1 MPPSIHDTIRSADTV
16 TDRKNES
23 DRVKPSRKPPHLP
36 RYRFHYPTK
45 LITDKEI
52 SIPNTGIRQGDSL
65 SPVLF
70 NLMMDKLIGNVRKLH
85 VNVVCYADDVMLIAK
100 TRTDHKYYGI
110 D

>member
-1 MPPSIHDTIRSADTV
+1 
-16 TDRKNES
+16 
-23 DRVKPSRKPPHLP
+23 
-36 RYRFHYPTK
+36 
-45 LITDKEI
+45 
-52 SIPNTGIRQGDSL
+52 L